1 MKNVVKILLVVTLLF
16 ALIILRGVYSN
27 LLYDP
32 FINYFKFNYLYEG
45 FPELNKLQYFST
57 ISIRYLLNST
67 ISLLIIYFFF
77 NTKEVVVIAAKIY
90 LVVFIVLN
98 AIFFIELEF
107 NFSNSYLVLF
117 YVRRFLIHPLL
128 LLVLLP
134 AFYYQFL
141 TKKK

>member
-1 MKNVVKILLVVTLLF
+1 MNSVAKIVLIVILF
-16 ALIILRGVYSN
+16 IALIFLRGVYSN

-45 FPELNKLQYFST
+45 FPELNKFQYFTT
-57 ISIRYLLNST
+57 ISVRYFLNST
-67 ISLLIIYFFF
+67 ISLVIIYGFF
-77 NTKEVVVIAAKIY
+77 NKKEVIAIATKIY
-90 LVVFIVLN
+90 LVIFIVLN
-98 AIFFIELEF
+98 AIFFMELVF